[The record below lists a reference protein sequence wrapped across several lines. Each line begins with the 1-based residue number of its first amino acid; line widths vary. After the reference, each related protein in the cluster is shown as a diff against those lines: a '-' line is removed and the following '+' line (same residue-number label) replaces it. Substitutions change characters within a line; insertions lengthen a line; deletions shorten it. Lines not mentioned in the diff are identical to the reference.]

1 MTTSITFTNELPNYN
16 DKRIEFKS
24 HEFESL
30 IQAIYFHNQ
39 KLESH
44 SDKQYRLHFMP
55 FTNGRKRPGIKR
67 LLRKI
72 LGNYKQLALP
82 LDFLEPTD
90 EPDPSG
96 HIIRSPDDYIFTLQ
110 EIDPLSLSSSYAQTD
125 DEQLTPSVDSPSYST
140 PISTSL
146 SELHLQPDAFLQAD
160 DELSTLKVDHPD
172 DFIPKLRETTA
183 SPIQPDSPLSH
194 PLSPSAEPSE
204 QIEAIRALIA
214 DRDDEQ
220 QSASD
225 QEGDEAFEFIR
236 HPGRPAVPEAELA
249 EPEVGL
255 DFVHLHDPATRT
267 SDLLLAHFMRET
279 ADEAPPTLDSAP
291 SYE

>member
-1 MTTSITFTNELPNYN
+1 M
-16 DKRIEFKS
+16 R
-24 HEFESL
+24 L
-30 IQAIYFHNQ
+30 I
-39 KLESH
+39 
-44 SDKQYRLHFMP
+44 R
-55 FTNGRKRPGIKR
+55 R
-67 LLRKI
+67 I
-72 LGNYKQLALP
+72 LGKYNESVLP
-82 LDFLEPTD
+82 LNFLGTAD

-110 EIDPLSLSSSYAQTD
+110 EIDPLSLSNSYTHTD
-125 DEQLTPSVDSPSYST
+125 DEHLQQTTAVAPDPDPLHD
-140 PISTSL
+140 
-146 SELHLQPDAFLQAD
+146 LHLQPDAFLQVD
-160 DELSTLKVDHPD
+160 DKSSASD

-183 SPIQPDSPLSH
+183 SPIRPDSPLPH

-204 QIEAIRALIA
+204 QIETIRALIA
-214 DRDDEQ
+214 DRDDAQ